1 MTEASLGIETKM
13 FVYGSMSQGM
23 VHFQKIQHF
32 ILQQSRAQI
41 QAKAFRLK
49 AGFPV
54 LIEGGHSTVPGFL
67 VTIKASDLLSQLLD
81 QFHGVSDD
89 PKKCLHFKRQVPVL
103 TDSGETETAWVYYL
117 NPEKLPGTA
126 TLIED
131 GNWLRDMQEKP
142 CLVSQLTERQRAYIK
157 RLGQST
163 GREIIPIDLPL
174 YRELMNLE
182 MVVDKGRRL
191 ALSKTGNEVFRYID

>member
-1 MTEASLGIETKM
+1 M
-13 FVYGSMSQGM
+13 
-23 VHFQKIQHF
+23 HFQKIQNF

-41 QAKAFRLK
+41 NAKAYRLK

-54 LIEGGHSTVPGFL
+54 LLEGGDANVPGFL

-81 QFHGVSDD
+81 QFHGVCDD
-89 PKKCLHFKRQVPVL
+89 PKKCLHYKRQVSVQ
-103 TDSGETETAWVYYL
+103 TDSGETETAWVYFL
-117 NPEKLPGTA
+117 NPEKLPASA

-131 GNWLRDMQEKP
+131 GNWVRDMQERP
-142 CLVSQLTERQRAYIK
+142 CLVSQLTDRQRAYIK